1 MVWQEVNLMWY
12 GDVIMENNEFK
23 TITKLQKEKDKEDCK
38 MSAININKNNF
49 ENEVLNSD
57 KTVLLDF
64 WASWCAPCRRVVP
77 IVEEIADER
86 RDIKVGKINVDE
98 EPELANKFSI
108 MSIPTLVV
116 MKNGKIVQQVSGA
129 RPKNAI
135 LEML

>member
-1 MVWQEVNLMWY
+1 MWY

-64 WASWCAPCRRVVP
+64 WASWCAPCRMVVP

>member
-1 MVWQEVNLMWY
+1 
-12 GDVIMENNEFK
+12 
-23 TITKLQKEKDKEDCK
+23 

-49 ENEVLNSD
+49 QNEIMDSE

-64 WASWCAPCRRVVP
+64 WAPWCAPCRMVVP
-77 IVEEIADER
+77 VIEAIAGER
-86 RDIKVGKINVDE
+86 PDIKVGKINVDE
-98 EPELANKFSI
+98 QPELASKFSI

-129 RPKNAI
+129 RPKKAI

>member
-1 MVWQEVNLMWY
+1 
-12 GDVIMENNEFK
+12 
-23 TITKLQKEKDKEDCK
+23 

-64 WASWCAPCRRVVP
+64 WASWCAPCRMVVP
-77 IVEEIADER
+77 IVEEIADEH

-129 RPKNAI
+129 RSKNAI

>member
-1 MVWQEVNLMWY
+1 MWY
-12 GDVIMENNEFK
+12 GDVITENNEFK

-64 WASWCAPCRRVVP
+64 WASWCAPCRMVVP

-98 EPELANKFSI
+98 EPELANKFNI

-129 RPKNAI
+129 RPKKAI